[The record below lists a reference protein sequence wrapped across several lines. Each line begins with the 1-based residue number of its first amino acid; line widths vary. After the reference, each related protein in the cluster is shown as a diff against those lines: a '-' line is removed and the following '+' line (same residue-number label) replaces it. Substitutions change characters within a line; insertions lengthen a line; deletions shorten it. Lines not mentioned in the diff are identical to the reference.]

1 MTGISTAQLGS
12 TERVLAAFRRAVSES
27 SAYRTLLAQHGVPV
41 DAVSDLETFVRVCPA
56 LNKDNTFGRFPVHEL
71 VRTGVLDQVSDVL
84 TSSGHGGRFSF
95 GIGTRRQAA
104 VAAAVADDALD
115 AAFQVKSRK
124 TLTINCLPMGVG
136 VSSGCMTVATVSV
149 REDMAVAL
157 IKRFG
162 RYFDQ
167 VLVISDPLFI
177 PCLLAH
183 AAAVGL
189 DWTRY
194 AVKVIIGEE
203 FFGECFRSYVG
214 ARLGYSPR
222 DLNDGVIRSSFGIGE
237 LGLHLFYETPTTIAL
252 RRHAVTDPAFATE
265 LWGAVMLT
273 SPAPILFAFDD
284 TRTFIE
290 VDHPDAAGFGELT
303 VTMLDPQLP
312 VPLLRYQ
319 PGDVVALLDDREVS
333 AAARRHGLELTDVP
347 RHLVA
352 LRGRRDE
359 FVPNGCHVGVYREAL
374 FANLEVASV
383 LTGAMRVEAETDA
396 ITLHVQMMSGCSR
409 SPTMAASI
417 ANAVAPEHRP
427 VHVRLWPYEKFP
439 FGMRLDYERKFRYC
453 DPTVRPRPS

>member
-1 MTGISTAQLGS
+1 
-12 TERVLAAFRRAVSES
+12 
-27 SAYRTLLAQHGVPV
+27 
-41 DAVSDLETFVRVCPA
+41 
-56 LNKDNTFGRFPVHEL
+56 
-71 VRTGVLDQVSDVL
+71 
-84 TSSGHGGRFSF
+84 
-95 GIGTRRQAA
+95 
-104 VAAAVADDALD
+104 
-115 AAFQVKSRK
+115 
-124 TLTINCLPMGVG
+124 
-136 VSSGCMTVATVSV
+136 
-149 REDMAVAL
+149 
-157 IKRFG
+157 
-162 RYFDQ
+162 
-167 VLVISDPLFI
+167 
-177 PCLLAH
+177 
-183 AAAVGL
+183 
-189 DWTRY
+189 
-194 AVKVIIGEE
+194 
-203 FFGECFRSYVG
+203 
-214 ARLGYSPR
+214 
-222 DLNDGVIRSSFGIGE
+222 
-237 LGLHLFYETPTTIAL
+237 
-252 RRHAVTDPAFATE
+252 
-265 LWGAVMLT
+265 
-273 SPAPILFAFDD
+273 
-284 TRTFIE
+284 
-290 VDHPDAAGFGELT
+290 
-303 VTMLDPQLP
+303 MLDPQLP